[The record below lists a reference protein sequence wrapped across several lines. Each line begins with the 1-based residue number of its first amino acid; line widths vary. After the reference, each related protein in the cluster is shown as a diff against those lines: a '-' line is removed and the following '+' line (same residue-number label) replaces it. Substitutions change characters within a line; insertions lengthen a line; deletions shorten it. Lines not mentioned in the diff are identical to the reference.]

1 MKYIVYTDGAY
12 SQMNDEGAYAF
23 VILTELNN
31 EVKRF
36 AEKITHETNNRA
48 ELKAIINAILQLP
61 QDAKDVIV
69 YSDSQY
75 ALNTL
80 SGKWKRKL
88 NKDLFLIW
96 DDVTKE
102 RGLDIEYNWVK
113 GHNGNEYNE
122 LCDKL
127 CNDAIG
133 YDANA
138 ETNVFRKDKELE
150 ETVTISKERYE
161 FLLRCEEFV
170 NNNKLKDYEETDI

>member
-1 MKYIVYTDGAY
+1 MKYIIYTDGAY

-36 AEKITHETNNRA
+36 AKKITHETNNRA

-61 QDAKDVIV
+61 QDATDIV
-69 YSDSQY
+69 VNSDSQY

-88 NKDLFLIW
+88 NKDLFDIW
-96 DDVTKE
+96 DDVIKE
-102 RGLDIEYNWVK
+102 RGLTIEYKWVR

-127 CNDAIG
+127 CNEAIG
-133 YDANA
+133 YNANA
-138 ETNVFRKDKELE
+138 ETDVFRKDKPSE
-150 ETVTISKERYE
+150 EMVSISRQRYE
-161 FLLRCEEFV
+161 FLLRCEELIK
-170 NNNKLKDYEETDI
+170 NNIK

>member
-61 QDAKDVIV
+61 QDAKEVVV

-75 ALNTL
+75 AIHTL
-80 SGKWKRKL
+80 CGNWKRKK
-88 NKDLFLIW
+88 NKDLFDIW
-96 DDVTKE
+96 DDVIKE
-102 RGLDIEYNWVK
+102 RGLIIKFNWVR

-138 ETNVFRKDKELE
+138 ETDVFRKDKPSE
-150 ETVTISKERYE
+150 EMVSISRQRYE
-161 FLLRCEEFV
+161 FLLWCEEILIK
-170 NNNKLKDYEETDI
+170 NNK

>member
-1 MKYIVYTDGAY
+1 MKYIIYTDGAY
-12 SQMNDEGAYAF
+12 SMQNDEGAYAF

-36 AEKITHETNNRA
+36 AKKITHETNNRA
-48 ELKAIINAILQLP
+48 ELKAIINAIIQLP
-61 QDAKDVIV
+61 RDATDVII

-75 ALNTL
+75 SLNTL

-88 NKDLFLIW
+88 NKDLFDIW
-96 DDVTKE
+96 DDVIKE
-102 RGLDIEYNWVK
+102 RGLTIEYKWVR

-127 CNDAIG
+127 CNEALG

-138 ETNVFRKDKELE
+138 ETDKYRKHKE
-150 ETVTISKERYE
+150 ETVTITKERYD
-161 FLLRCEEFV
+161 FLLECEKQF
-170 NNNKLKDYEETDI
+170 NNSK

>member
-1 MKYIVYTDGAY
+1 MQYIIYTDGAY
-12 SQMNDEGAYAF
+12 SMMNDEGAYAF

-36 AEKITHETNNRA
+36 AKKITHETNNRA
-48 ELKAIINAILQLP
+48 ELKAIINGVLQLP
-61 QDAKDVIV
+61 QDATDVVV

-88 NKDLFLIW
+88 NKDLFKIW

-102 RGLDIEYNWVK
+102 RNLNIEYKWVK
-113 GHNGNEYNE
+113 GHAGNEYNE

-133 YDANA
+133 YDANV
-138 ETNVFRKDKELE
+138 ETDVFRKNKESK
-150 ETVTISKERYE
+150 ETVTIPKERYE
-161 FLLRCEEFV
+161 FLLECEKIA
-170 NNNKLKDYEETDI
+170 NIQNKLKKITKAI

>member
-1 MKYIVYTDGAY
+1 MKYIIYTDGAY

-61 QDAKDVIV
+61 QDATDAVV

-88 NKDLFLIW
+88 NKDLFDVW
-96 DDVTKE
+96 DDIIKE
-102 RGLDIEYNWVK
+102 RGLTIEYNWVR

-127 CNDAIG
+127 CNEAIG
-133 YDANA
+133 YDANE
-138 ETNVFRKDKELE
+138 ETNIFRKDNKTE
-150 ETVTISKERYE
+150 EMVSISKQRYE
-161 FLLRCEEFV
+161 FLLRCEE
-170 NNNKLKDYEETDI
+170 LIKDNIK

>member
-48 ELKAIINAILQLP
+48 ELKAIINAIIQLP
-61 QDAKDVIV
+61 QDAKDVVV

-75 ALNTL
+75 ALYTL
-80 SGKWKRKL
+80 SGQWKRKA
-88 NKDLFLIW
+88 NKDLFEIW
-96 DDVTKE
+96 DDVIKE
-102 RGLDIEYNWVK
+102 RGLSISIEYRWVR
-113 GHNGNEYNE
+113 GHNGNKYNE

-127 CNDAIG
+127 CNDALG

-138 ETNVFRKDKELE
+138 EFDVFRKDKPSE
-150 ETVTISKERYE
+150 ETVSISRQRYE
-161 FLLRCEEFV
+161 FLLRCEE
-170 NNNKLKDYEETDI
+170 LIKDNIK

>member
-61 QDAKDVIV
+61 QDAKKVVV

-150 ETVTISKERYE
+150 ETVTISKERYD
-161 FLLRCEEFV
+161 FLLSCEEFV
-170 NNNKLKDYEETDI
+170 NNNKLK

>member
-12 SQMNDEGAYAF
+12 SQMNDEGSYAF
-23 VILTELNN
+23 VILTEQNN

-61 QDAKDVIV
+61 QDATSVAV

-75 ALNTL
+75 AIHTL
-80 SGKWKRKL
+80 CGNWKRKL
-88 NKDLFLIW
+88 NRDLFDIW
-96 DDVTKE
+96 DDVIKE
-102 RGLDIEYNWVK
+102 RSLTIEYNWVR
-113 GHNGNEYNE
+113 GHNGNKYNE

-127 CNDAIG
+127 CNEAIG

-138 ETNVFRKDKELE
+138 ETDVFRKEKKPDEM
-150 ETVTISKERYE
+150 VSISKERYE
-161 FLLRCEEFV
+161 FLLRCEE
-170 NNNKLKDYEETDI
+170 LIKDNIK

>member
-1 MKYIVYTDGAY
+1 MKYIIYTDGAY

-23 VILTELNN
+23 VILTESNN

-36 AEKITHETNNRA
+36 AKKITHETNNRA
-48 ELKAIINAILQLP
+48 ELRAIIDAVLQLP
-61 QDAKDVIV
+61 QDATDIVV

-88 NKDLFLIW
+88 NKDLFDIW
-96 DDVTKE
+96 DDVIWGDVIKE
-102 RGLDIEYNWVK
+102 RGLTIEFNWVR
-113 GHNGNEYNE
+113 GHNGNKYNE

-127 CNDAIG
+127 CNEAVG

-138 ETNVFRKDKELE
+138 ETDVFRKDKPSE
-150 ETVTISKERYE
+150 EMVSISRQRYE
-161 FLLRCEEFV
+161 FLLRCEE
-170 NNNKLKDYEETDI
+170 LIKDNIK

>member
-161 FLLRCEEFV
+161 YLLECEKIV
-170 NNNKLKDYEETDI
+170 NEQNK